1 MKVSIVIPAY
11 NEEAYLAQTIR
22 SALEQDYSD
31 FEVIVVNNASTDRTE
46 QIARGFPNVAV
57 VNESRRGLP
66 WAREAGRLAASGDII
81 ANLDADCLP
90 DRDWV
95 SKGSA
100 YFHKASVSAASGP
113 YDYYDAGLVFRYVTL
128 YMQMSSFW
136 LTSKIVQLPGIRAGA
151 LMIGGNNLI
160 RAEALKKA
168 GGYNTA
174 LMFYGE
180 DTDTAE
186 RMSNYGK
193 VLFSNR
199 LIMKTSARRF
209 KAEGTISLGLKYLRY
224 FFKIIMV
231 KGTNQRL

>member
-1 MKVSIVIPAY
+1 MKVSIIIPAY

-46 QIARGFPNVAV
+46 EIARGFPKVAV
-57 VNESRRGLP
+57 VNESRRGLL

-81 ANLDADCLP
+81 ANMDADCLP
-90 DRDWV
+90 DRDWL
-95 SKGSA
+95 SKGSL
-100 YFHKASVSAASGP
+100 YFNDPSVSAASGP
-113 YDYYDAGLVFRYVTL
+113 YDYYDGGLVFRYVSL
-128 YMQMSSFW
+128 YMQMSIFW

-160 RAEALKKA
+160 RAEALNRA

-174 LMFYGE
+174 LTFYGE
-180 DTDTAE
+180 DTDTAK
-186 RMSNYGK
+186 RISKFGQ
-193 VLFSNR
+193 VVFSNR

-209 KAEGTISLGLKYLRY
+209 KAEGIVTLGLKYFIY
-224 FFKIIMV
+224 FFKTIMP
-231 KGTNQRL
+231 KGPDRPL